1 MLVENSACHESI
13 PVLINMHICILH
25 AYILYIFIYI
35 YIYIYIC
42 IYMHIYIYIYTHITF
57 TLHFFYVGVGVNSH
71 GAFSL
76 GTTFYAELK

>member
-1 MLVENSACHESI
+1 MTSLYMYYVRCFVLVENSVCHKSI
-13 PVLINMHICILH
+13 PVLINM
-25 AYILYIFIYI
+25 
-35 YIYIYIC
+35 
-42 IYMHIYIYIYTHITF
+42 IYIYTHITF